1 MRNIDIVDH
10 AGSGFAPM
18 RGFIQERAA
27 QKQSGREV
35 SKAIL
40 FFGCRSPDEDF
51 LYSDSDLAEWIKLG
65 VVDVR
70 PAFSRASDKSEGC
83 KYVQE

>member
-1 MRNIDIVDH
+1 
-10 AGSGFAPM
+10 M

-27 QKQSGREV
+27 QKQSGRDV

-40 FFGCRSPDEDF
+40 FFGCRAPDEDF
-51 LYSDSDLAEWIKLG
+51 LYSDSDLAEWTKLG

-70 PAFSRASDKSEGC
+70 PAFSRAPEASNGC

>member
-1 MRNIDIVDH
+1 MRI
-10 AGSGFAPM
+10 GSGFAPM

-40 FFGCRSPDEDF
+40 FFGCRSPEEDF
-51 LYSDSDLAEWIKLG
+51 LYSDSDLDEWTKLG

-70 PAFSRASDKSEGC
+70 PAFSRASDLSDGC